1 MKTRNLWIASAAMA
15 WQLAGAAQPDEPPA
29 LVAFATGDGAYYTTL
44 GGQVVDPYFVNKGFT
59 IALQAGVPLR
69 AELQQWLAWLL
80 PRQRLDGGFDRF
92 CPTADTAWRSCMGA
106 DADDSMAATTIEML
120 HLARQKQWL
129 TPGQQAAAQQ
139 AIARS
144 QQLLAR
150 LRNPSNQ
157 LYKALLDTELYY
169 LMDNIEVYEA
179 LRAAEGAQ
187 AGPASKQLAAAI
199 NRRFRSGSDW
209 KPALPE
215 YDRPRFYPHT
225 LASAYLWQTGVI
237 SRAESDR
244 ATAQWL
250 AQHGSA
256 WLSRSEDHY
265 AWGLVAWKMRQTAP
279 IQAACWRASLRPFQ
293 PAVGWTVLDAMID
306 HALAHTGISTQC
318 PFAMATAPA
327 PVPAPTTT
335 PAANP

>member
-15 WQLAGAAQPDEPPA
+15 WQLAGAAQPAEPPGLA
-29 LVAFATGDGAYYTTL
+29 AFATGDGAYYTTV

-59 IALQAGVPLR
+59 IALQADAPLR

-80 PRQRLDGGFDRF
+80 PRQRQDGGFDRF
-92 CPTADTAWRSCMGA
+92 CTAADKAWRSCMGA

-120 HLARQKQWL
+120 HLAQQKKWL
-129 TPGQQAAAQQ
+129 LPSQQPAAEQ

-144 QQLLAR
+144 QQLLSR
-150 LRNPSNQ
+150 LRNPKNQ
-157 LYKALLDTELYY
+157 LYRALLDTELYY

-179 LRAAEGAQ
+179 LRVSEGPQ
-187 AGPASKQLAAAI
+187 AGPGSKRLAAAI
-199 NRRFRSGSDW
+199 HQRFRSGSDW
-209 KPALPE
+209 TPALPE

-225 LASAYLWQTGVI
+225 LASAYLWQTGLI

-250 AQHGSA
+250 AQHGNA

-279 IQAACWRASLRPFQ
+279 IQAACWRASLRPF
-293 PAVGWTVLDAMID
+293 PAALGWTVLDAMID
-306 HALAHTGISTQC
+306 PSLSHAGIGTQC
-318 PFAMATAPA
+318 PFA
-327 PVPAPTTT
+327 
-335 PAANP
+335 PAAAANR

>member
-1 MKTRNLWIASAAMA
+1 MKKRNLWIASAAMA
-15 WQLAGAAQPDEPPA
+15 WQVLGAAQTAEPPA
-29 LVAFATGDGAYYTTL
+29 LAAFATGDGAYYSTL
-44 GGQVVDPYFVNKGFT
+44 GGQVVDPYFINKGFI
-59 IALQAGVPLR
+59 IALQADAPLQT
-69 AELQQWLAWLL
+69 ELQQWLAWLL
-80 PRQRLDGGFDRF
+80 PRQRKDGGFDRF
-92 CPTADTAWRSCMGA
+92 CPTADKAWRNCMGA

-120 HLARQKQWL
+120 HYATQKQWL
-129 TPGQQAAAQQ
+129 ASGQQAAALQ
-139 AIARS
+139 AVARS
-144 QQLLAR
+144 EQLLAR
-150 LRNPSNQ
+150 LRNPKSQ

-179 LRAAEGAQ
+179 LRATEGAQ
-187 AGPASKQLAAAI
+187 AGPRSKQLAAAI
-199 NRRFRSGSDW
+199 RRQFRDGSAW

-237 SRAESDR
+237 SAAESDR

-293 PAVGWTVLDAMID
+293 PSVGWTVLDAMID
-306 HALAHTGISTQC
+306 QSLAHTGIAAQC
-318 PFAMATAPA
+318 PFAPA
-327 PVPAPTTT
+327 AG

>member
-1 MKTRNLWIASAAMA
+1 MKKRNLWIASAAMA
-15 WQLAGAAQPDEPPA
+15 WQLTGTAQAAEPPA
-29 LVAFATGDGAYYTTL
+29 LAEFATGDGAYYTTL
-44 GGQVVDPYFVNKGFT
+44 GGQVVDPYFINKGFT
-59 IALQAGVPLR
+59 IALQADVPLK
-69 AELQQWLAWLL
+69 AELRRWLAWLL
-80 PRQRLDGGFDRF
+80 PRQRVDGGFDRF
-92 CPTADTAWRSCMGA
+92 CPAGDNSWRSCMGA

-120 HLARQKQWL
+120 HQAQQKKWL
-129 TPGQQAAAQQ
+129 TSSQLVAADQ

-144 QQLLAR
+144 QQLLTR
-150 LRNPSNQ
+150 LRNPKNQ
-157 LYKALLDTELYY
+157 LYKALLNTELYY

-179 LRAAEGAQ
+179 LRVTEGAQ

-199 NRRFRSGSDW
+199 NRNFRSGSDW

-215 YDRPRFYPHT
+215 YDRSQFYPHT

-250 AQHGSA
+250 AQHGRA
-256 WLSRSEDHY
+256 WLSRSEDDY

-306 HALAHTGISTQC
+306 QALAHTGIGTQC
-318 PFAMATAPA
+318 PFATATATAPA
-327 PVPAPTTT
+327 T
-335 PAANP
+335 PSAANP